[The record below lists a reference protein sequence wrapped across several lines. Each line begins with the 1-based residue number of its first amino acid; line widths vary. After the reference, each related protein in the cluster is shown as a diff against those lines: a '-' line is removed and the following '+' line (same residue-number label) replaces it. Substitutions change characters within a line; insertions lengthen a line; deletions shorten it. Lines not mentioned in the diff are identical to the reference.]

1 MIRERWPSRRLLL
14 GAAGSAALLA
24 LMAAGCLFLWVG
36 VPLGW
41 LWIASQ
47 LQEELPVG
55 TSLLLMMV
63 GAVATIALV
72 APMLSWLDRVHHES
86 RAARGLPV
94 ADSSPLEVMLV
105 VSAALAA
112 VGVAVW
118 FLALSGSSP
127 MPLTSP

>member
-1 MIRERWPSRRLLL
+1 M
-14 GAAGSAALLA
+14 GAPASAALLG
-24 LMAAGCLFLWVG
+24 LMAAGCVFMWVG

-41 LWIASQ
+41 LWIASR
-47 LQEELPVG
+47 LQETMPLG
-55 TSLLLMMV
+55 TALLLMML
-63 GAVATIALV
+63 GAVATIAVV

-94 ADSSPLEVMLV
+94 ADSTPLEVMLV
-105 VSAALAA
+105 VTAALAA

-118 FLALSGSSP
+118 LLALSGSSP